1 MISTEFD
8 DTDDMHTDILDL
20 EGRLQSA
27 YAAIRSLAGSMVC
40 SAIKYEIDLDI
51 EQEEGEAVFKQALSN
66 NSFDTPL
73 DPETLDSISAAF
85 GLFTQEEM

>member
-20 EGRLQSA
+20 EDRLGSA
-27 YAAIRSLAGSMVC
+27 YAAIRSLAGSLVC
-40 SAIKYEIDLDI
+40 AAIKYEIDVDI